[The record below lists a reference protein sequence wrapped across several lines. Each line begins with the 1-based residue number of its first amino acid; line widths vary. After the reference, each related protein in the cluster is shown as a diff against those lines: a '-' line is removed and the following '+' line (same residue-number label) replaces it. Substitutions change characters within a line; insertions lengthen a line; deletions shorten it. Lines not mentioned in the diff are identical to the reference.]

1 MCEVNLCFETLCD
14 ELVAGKHAS
23 IVGGD
28 AFDVSDERCHHGYDG
43 PCKSLDVLFLR
54 QFPHEQIV
62 FASPYTDA
70 DDPSAV
76 FPDDG
81 IHFPISTSGC
91 CLPAGRVHLS
101 LLCP

>member
-1 MCEVNLCFETLCD
+1 MSLWQANALPLSVVMLL
-14 ELVAGKHAS
+14 
-23 IVGGD
+23 I
-28 AFDVSDERCHHGYDG
+28 VSDGRCHHGYDG
-43 PCKSLDVLFLR
+43 PYKRLDVLSLR

-70 DDPSAV
+70 DEPSAV

-81 IHFPISTSGC
+81 IHFPVSASGYC
-91 CLPAGRVHLS
+91 MPAGRVHLS